1 MDFQHDVLD
10 ERPPK
15 RWRVETSDTMEN
27 FTNSGEALKMTEDT
41 AVIGGASTT
50 DPPREKKGKEKGR
63 RNRRATSYHREK
75 GLEGSERPAGPK
87 APRRP
92 KRQCALLIGFC
103 GSGYNGM
110 QMYVASQWRFK
121 Y

>member
-41 AVIGGASTT
+41 AVIGGASTAE
-50 DPPREKKGKEKGR
+50 PPRGKKGKE
-63 RNRRATSYHREK
+63 
-75 GLEGSERPAGPK
+75 
-87 APRRP
+87 
-92 KRQCALLIGFC
+92 
-103 GSGYNGM
+103 
-110 QMYVASQWRFK
+110 
-121 Y
+121 